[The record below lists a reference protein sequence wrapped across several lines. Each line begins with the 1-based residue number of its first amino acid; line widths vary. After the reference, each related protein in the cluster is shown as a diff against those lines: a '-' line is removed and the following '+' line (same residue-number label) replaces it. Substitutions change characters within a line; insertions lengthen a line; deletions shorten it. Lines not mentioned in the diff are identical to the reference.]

1 MGTVDPDPRFSL
13 ANERTYLAWVRTAVA
28 LIAGGVALD
37 ALDVDISDSLKTP
50 LSVTLV
56 ATGGLMSFVALFRW
70 RQVERAIA
78 EGRPA
83 PPFRSGP
90 VVSVILLVVAAV
102 IVVGLLAA

>member
-1 MGTVDPDPRFSL
+1 MDADPRFSL

-28 LIAGGVALD
+28 LIAGGVALN
-37 ALDVDISDSLKTP
+37 ALDVDISESLKTP
-50 LSVTLV
+50 LSIALV

-83 PPFRSGP
+83 PPFSGGP
-90 VVSVILLVVAAV
+90 VVSVVLLVVAV
-102 IVVGLLAA
+102 LLVVGLLAT